1 MSEASPAYEVVRS
14 RWCYNHSVTLSKI
27 QVSWSYSQSVITFS
41 LSTSQKTQCGEKRN
55 PGTYQYIRWGET
67 FKVETRKCVII
78 FLLKSSRDCGKR
90 GIINNEEES
99 SSYQMSSLLMEE
111 PRGSVGM
118 KVYVGYV
125 YV

>member
-1 MSEASPAYEVVRS
+1 MERKETLE
-14 RWCYNHSVTLSKI
+14 HISV
-27 QVSWSYSQSVITFS
+27 FD
-41 LSTSQKTQCGEKRN
+41 GERHF
-55 PGTYQYIRWGET
+55 E
-67 FKVETRKCVII
+67 VETRKCVII